1 LGGFKINN
9 KYFSK
14 TLSFIQVLFLVQAC
28 SYKTKIDSN
37 YYCRQLKVSCIQS
50 NKVVNFKTSK
60 GDFEVKLVGKDNP
73 VTVSNFLENIYN
85 NIYENKKFY
94 KIINYPQIR
103 FIHGGINPENKS
115 YMERKQNLNKT
126 SPTIPLEIKF
136 KEEIKP
142 RYNYQ
147 IKNPSETVN
156 LVNTF
161 ESGSIAM
168 VKSGKNKSSSTEFFF
183 VTTKIPELDGRYSIF
198 GKIIKGLDVLEK
210 INKEDYI
217 KAVQISN

>member
-1 LGGFKINN
+1 
-9 KYFSK
+9 
-14 TLSFIQVLFLVQAC
+14 VQTC
-28 SYKTKIDSN
+28 SYKNKIDSN
-37 YYCRQLKVSCIQS
+37 YYCQKLKFSCTQI
-50 NKVVNFKTSK
+50 NKVVNFKTTK
-60 GDFEVKLVGKDNP
+60 GDFEVKLFGEDNP
-73 VTVSNFLENIYN
+73 VTVSNFLENIDN
-85 NIYENKKFY
+85 NIYVNQKFY

-103 FIHGGINPENKS
+103 FIHSGVNPENKS
-115 YMERKQNLNKT
+115 YIERKQNLNKT

-136 KEEIKP
+136 KEEVKP

-168 VKSGKNKSSSTEFFF
+168 VKSGKNKSSATEFFF
-183 VTTKIPELDGRYSIF
+183 VTSKIPEFDGRYSIF

>member
-1 LGGFKINN
+1 
-9 KYFSK
+9 
-14 TLSFIQVLFLVQAC
+14 LVQAC
-28 SYKTKIDSN
+28 SFKNEIDSN
-37 YYCRQLKVSCIQS
+37 YYCQKLKFSCIQS
-50 NKVVNFKTSK
+50 NKVVNFKTTK
-60 GDFEVKLVGKDNP
+60 GNFEVELFGKDNP
-73 VTVSNFLENIYN
+73 VTVSNFLENIDN
-85 NIYENKKFY
+85 KIYVNQKFY

-103 FIHGGINPENKS
+103 FIHGGVNPENKL
-115 YMERKQNLNKT
+115 YIERKQNLNKT

-136 KEEIKP
+136 TEEINP

-198 GKIIKGLDVLEK
+198 GRIIKGLDVLEK

>member
-1 LGGFKINN
+1 L
-9 KYFSK
+9 
-14 TLSFIQVLFLVQAC
+14 LQAC
-28 SYKTKIDSN
+28 SYKNKIESN
-37 YYCRQLKVSCIQS
+37 YYCQKLKLSCTQS
-50 NKVVNFKTSK
+50 DKVVYFKTTK
-60 GDFEVKLVGKDNP
+60 GDFEVKLFGKDNP
-73 VTVSNFLENIYN
+73 VTVSNFLENIEN

-103 FIHGGINPENKS
+103 FIHGGVNPEKKS
-115 YMERKQNLNKT
+115 YIERKQTLNKT

-198 GKIIKGLDVLEK
+198 GKIIKGLDLLEK

>member
-1 LGGFKINN
+1 M
-9 KYFSK
+9 
-14 TLSFIQVLFLVQAC
+14 VQAC
-28 SYKTKIDSN
+28 SYKNKFDSN
-37 YYCRQLKVSCIQS
+37 YYCQKLKLSCTQG
-50 NKVVNFKTSK
+50 NKVVNFKTTK
-60 GDFEVKLVGKDNP
+60 GDFEVKLFGKDNP
-73 VTVSNFLENIYN
+73 ITVSNFLENI
-85 NIYENKKFY
+85 ENKIYVNQKFY

-103 FIHGGINPENKS
+103 FIHGGVNPENKS
-115 YMERKQNLNKT
+115 YIGRKQNLNKT

>member
-1 LGGFKINN
+1 M
-9 KYFSK
+9 
-14 TLSFIQVLFLVQAC
+14 VQAC
-28 SYKTKIDSN
+28 SYKSKIDSN
-37 YYCRQLKVSCIQS
+37 YYCQKLKFSCIQS

-60 GDFEVKLVGKDNP
+60 GDFEVKLFGKDNP
-73 VTVSNFLENIYN
+73 VTVSNFLENIDN

-103 FIHGGINPENKS
+103 FIHGGVNPENKS
-115 YMERKQNLNKT
+115 YTERKQNLNKT

>member
-1 LGGFKINN
+1 
-9 KYFSK
+9 
-14 TLSFIQVLFLVQAC
+14 LFLFQAC
-28 SYKTKIDSN
+28 SYKNKIDSN
-37 YYCRQLKVSCIQS
+37 YYCQKLNFSCIQS
-50 NKVVNFKTSK
+50 NKIVQFKTSK
-60 GDFEVKLVGKDNP
+60 GDFEVKLFGKDSP
-73 VTVSNFLENIYN
+73 VTVSNFLENIEN
-85 NIYENKKFY
+85 NLYVNQKFY

-103 FIHGGINPENKS
+103 FIHGGVNPENKS
-115 YMERKQNLNKT
+115 FIERKRNLKKT

-147 IKNPSETVN
+147 IKNPSEIVN

-198 GKIIKGLDVLEK
+198 GKIIKGFDVLEK
-210 INKEDYI
+210 INKEDFI